1 MLAVSGYGA
10 AGAFEVQKM
19 KKPKSVDIVVGKR
32 VRLRRVAIKMS
43 QQELAK
49 SLHITFQQV
58 QKYENGT
65 NRISCSRL
73 YDIARS
79 LKTPISYFFADLSDK
94 NPGPDHIFDEIPTGR
109 IKDSAQLV
117 HAFLGIPD
125 KKIRRKAIEFLES
138 LSRSAR

>member
-1 MLAVSGYGA
+1 
-10 AGAFEVQKM
+10 M

-43 QQELAK
+43 QEELAK
-49 SLHITFQQV
+49 ALGITFQQV

-73 YDIARS
+73 YDIARA
-79 LKTPISYFFADLSDK
+79 LKTPINYFFSDLSDK
-94 NPGPDHIFDEIPTGR
+94 TPGPDHIFDEIPTGR

-117 HAFLGIPD
+117 HAFLQIPS
-125 KKIRRKAIEFLES
+125 KKVRRKAIEFLSS
-138 LSRSAR
+138 LARSER

>member
-1 MLAVSGYGA
+1 
-10 AGAFEVQKM
+10 M

-49 SLHITFQQV
+49 ALRITFQQV

-73 YDIARS
+73 YDIARA
-79 LKTPISYFFADLSDK
+79 LKTPINYFFADLSDK

-117 HAFLGIPD
+117 HAFLEIPD
-125 KKIRRKAIEFLES
+125 KKIRRKAIELLES
-138 LSRSAR
+138 LARTGR